1 MYIPMP
7 VLAAIGVAFLVLI
20 LIVAMRR
27 RSSGRDDLMGPRR
40 SSLQSSARSSL
51 PAQPHAAPEPFAS
64 GLPPAL
70 ELEAR
75 ALLEQGK
82 KLEAIKRVREET
94 HVGLTEAK
102 TMVERL

>member
-1 MYIPMP
+1 MHVPIE
-7 VLAAIGVAFLVLI
+7 VLAAIGVAFLALI
-20 LIVAMRR
+20 LIALRR
-27 RSSGRDDLMGPRR
+27 RSGGRDDLMGPRR
-40 SSLQSSARSSL
+40 SSLQNTARSSL
-51 PAQPHAAPEPFAS
+51 PAHPHATPAPFPS

-82 KLEAIKRVREET
+82 KIEAIKRVREQT
-94 HVGLTEAK
+94 GAGLAEAK

>member
-1 MYIPMP
+1 MHIPIP

-20 LIVAMRR
+20 LIAVRR

-40 SSLQSSARSSL
+40 SSLQSSARSSH
-51 PAQPHAAPEPFAS
+51 PAQPHATPEPFAS

-94 HVGLTEAK
+94 HVGLAEAK

>member
-1 MYIPMP
+1 MYIPIP
-7 VLAAIGVAFLVLI
+7 VLAAIGVAFLVLV
-20 LIVAMRR
+20 LIALRR
-27 RSSGRDDLMGPRR
+27 RVHGRDDLMGPRR
-40 SSLQSSARSSL
+40 SSLQSSARSAAAAG
-51 PAQPHAAPEPFAS
+51 PASAAPAPFPS

-94 HVGLTEAK
+94 GVGLTEAK

>member
-1 MYIPMP
+1 MQIPIP
-7 VLAAIGVAFLVLI
+7 VLAAIGVAFLALI
-20 LIVAMRR
+20 LIVLVRR
-27 RSSGRDDLMGPRR
+27 PRGRDLMGPPRA
-40 SSLQSSARSSL
+40 SLRNGAHSRV
-51 PAQPHAAPEPFAS
+51 PTRPHAARAPFPS

-70 ELEAR
+70 ELEVQ
-75 ALLEQGK
+75 ALLEQGR